1 MFRLSNLL
9 KTAIDD
15 KPSRVLDGSIVIW
28 NFTNRCNLSC
38 LHCYSKASLDSID
51 VLTTE
56 VIKKT
61 IDEFVQNKIKFI
73 IFSGGE
79 PLVRKDIF
87 ELASYAKSKGIITY
101 LSSNGLYVNNSNVKQ
116 IVETF
121 DYIGVSIDGN
131 EETHDMFRGLKGSFK
146 KSLEAMRL
154 IQKVGGKVGI
164 RFTLTKQ
171 TLASLPFIFELSQ
184 REKFA
189 KIYIS
194 HLVYSGRGL
203 ENLAI
208 DISKKER
215 YEAVKYIIDKAFEY
229 EKTNKDIEIVTGNME
244 VDAILFLKEIE
255 KRYPKLTETVK
266 NKLLSWGGN
275 SAGKK
280 LLNID
285 SFGFVKPDPFFPY
298 KIGNILEESFK
309 NIWKNKKN
317 EILNRLREMPRKIG
331 GICENCEYLA
341 ICNGGSRSR
350 ANAIYDDLWA
360 EDPSCYLSLIKY
372 KEM

>member
-9 KTAIDD
+9 KTAIDN
-15 KPSRVLDGSIVIW
+15 KPSRILDGSIVIW

-38 LHCYSKASLDSID
+38 LHCYSKASLDSVD
-51 VLTTE
+51 TLTTE
-56 VIKKT
+56 TIKKT

-87 ELASYAKSKGIITY
+87 EIASYAKSKGIVTY
-101 LSSNGLYVNNSNVKQ
+101 LSSNGLYINNSNAKQ
-116 IVETF
+116 IVATF
-121 DYIGVSIDGN
+121 DYIGVSIDGD
-131 EETHDMFRGLKGSFK
+131 EATHDVFRGLKGSFK
-146 KSLEAMRL
+146 KSIEAMRL

-184 REKFA
+184 KEEFA

-203 ENLAI
+203 DNLAM
-208 DISKKER
+208 DISQEER

-229 EKTNKDIEIVTGNME
+229 EKTNQNIEIVTGNME

-255 KRYPKLTETVK
+255 KKYPKLTETVK
-266 NKLLSWGGN
+266 NKLQSWGGN

-285 SFGFVKPDPFFPY
+285 SFGFVKPDPFFPHT
-298 KIGNILEESFK
+298 IGNILTDSFTH
-309 NIWKNKKN
+309 IWNNKENK
-317 EILNRLREMPRKIG
+317 ILERLRETPRKIS
-331 GICENCEYLA
+331 GICEDCEYVHM
-341 ICNGGSRSR
+341 CNGGSRSR
-350 ANAIYDDLWA
+350 ANAIFDDLWG
-360 EDPSCYLSLIKY
+360 EDPSCYLSLINMKGL
-372 KEM
+372 

>member
-9 KTAIDD
+9 KTSIDA

-38 LHCYSKASLDSID
+38 LHCYSKASLDSVD
-51 VLTTE
+51 VLSTE
-56 VIKKT
+56 IIKKT

-87 ELASYAKSKGIITY
+87 EIAAYAKSKGIITY
-101 LSSNGLYVNNSNVKQ
+101 LSSNGLYINNSNAQK

-121 DYIGVSIDGN
+121 DYIGVSIDGD

-146 KSLEAMRL
+146 KSIEAMRL

-171 TLASLPFIFELSQ
+171 TLKSLPFIFELS
-184 REKFA
+184 EKENFA
-189 KIYIS
+189 KVYIS

-203 ENLAI
+203 ENLAM
-208 DISKKER
+208 DISKEER
-215 YEAVKYIIDKAFEY
+215 ITAVKYIIHKAFEY
-229 EKTNKDIEIVTGNME
+229 EKSNEDIEIVTGNME

-255 KRYPKLTETVK
+255 KKYPKLTEIVK
-266 NKLLSWGGN
+266 SKLIS
-275 SAGKK
+275 
-280 LLNID
+280 
-285 SFGFVKPDPFFPY
+285 
-298 KIGNILEESFK
+298 IGNILEDSFTK
-309 NIWKNKKN
+309 IWNNKKN
-317 EILNRLREMPRKIG
+317 PILNNLREFPRKISG
-331 GICENCEYLA
+331 NCESCEYLG

-360 EDPSCYLSLIKY
+360 EDPSCYLEFLDN
-372 KEM
+372 